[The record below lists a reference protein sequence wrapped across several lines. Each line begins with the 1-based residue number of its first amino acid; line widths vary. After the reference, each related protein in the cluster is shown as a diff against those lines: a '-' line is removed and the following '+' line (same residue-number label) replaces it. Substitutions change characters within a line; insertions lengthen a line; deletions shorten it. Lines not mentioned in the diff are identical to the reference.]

1 MSCFCVIVYI
11 YIYIYIYTRTIM
23 CSKLDTTISYS
34 IKYNTYA
41 SMVKT
46 DDIVNESKI
55 LFFVYI
61 SYDQKP
67 FQGA

>member
-1 MSCFCVIVYI
+1 
-11 YIYIYIYTRTIM
+11 M

-41 SMVKT
+41 PMVKI
-46 DDIVNESKI
+46 DDIVNESKM

>member
-1 MSCFCVIVYI
+1 MSCVCVIVC
-11 YIYIYIYTRTIM
+11 IYIYIYTRTIM

-41 SMVKT
+41 SMVKI
-46 DDIVNESKI
+46 DDIVNKVKYC
-55 LFFVYI
+55 FFFNI